1 MPFDEYPFKGI
12 SIAGEADGSAVSK
25 GMRVPSLRRSIGGV
39 GVLRLTRAPAQIH
52 EIQPVE
58 DLLHERCDHMGS
70 LRVRNGILTFRVQK
84 RLVQALLHG
93 LGADESR
100 SLFFDELFKSA
111 RRSRMIGRSHVI
123 LLTRV
128 AGQAF
133 GGVISTVGRRFFAVS
148 EPHNLLLLLASV
160 A

>member
-1 MPFDEYPFKGI
+1 
-12 SIAGEADGSAVSK
+12 
-25 GMRVPSLRRSIGGV
+25 MRVPSLRRSIGDF
-39 GVLRLTRAPAQIH
+39 GVLRPTRAPAQ
-52 EIQPVE
+52 IQPVE

-111 RRSRMIGRSHVI
+111 RRSRMIVRSHVI

>member
-70 LRVRNGILTFRVQK
+70 LRVRNGILTF
-84 RLVQALLHG
+84 LVQALLHG